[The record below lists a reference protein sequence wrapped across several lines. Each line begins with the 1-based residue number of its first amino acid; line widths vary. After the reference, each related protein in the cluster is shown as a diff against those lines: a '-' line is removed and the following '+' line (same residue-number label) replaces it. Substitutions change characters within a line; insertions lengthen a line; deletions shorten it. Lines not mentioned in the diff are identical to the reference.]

1 MINKEQI
8 SLWFQ
13 SLQLDIIK
21 QLELT
26 DGRGKFTFDDWQRPE
41 GGGGKSSVIENGDII
56 EKGGVNY
63 SAVFGPTPDFLIKS
77 NATLAGSNFYATGVS
92 IVIHPHNPMVP
103 IIHMNVRYF

>member
-41 GGGGKSSVIENGDII
+41 VA
-56 EKGGVNY
+56 EKV
-63 SAVFGPTPDFLIKS
+63 A
-77 NATLAGSNFYATGVS
+77 
-92 IVIHPHNPMVP
+92 
-103 IIHMNVRYF
+103 